1 MMSVLQELSEKYGQK
16 FQELVFH
23 GEDINRAVNVFVNGK
38 CLTQMSDF
46 ERELPYDS
54 EIEIVFISQAAG
66 G

>member
-23 GEDINRAVNVFVNGK
+23 DEGINRAVNVFVNGK
-38 CLTQMSDF
+38 CLTQRSDF

-54 EIEIVFISQAAG
+54 GIEIVFISQAADG
-66 G
+66 